1 MTTVG
6 GRKVDPFTNR
16 QERIKQW
23 SKVPRLLQTGR
34 LVKEGLGWYR
44 LADASVMAEIGKIT
58 WEIRYDDLGT
68 PTHVSLW

>member
-1 MTTVG
+1 MSAVED
-6 GRKVDPFTNR
+6 GRADPWSNR

-23 SKVPRLLQTGR
+23 GEVPRLLQTGR

-44 LADASVMAEIGKIT
+44 LADSSVMAEISKIT
-58 WEIRYDDLGT
+58 WETKCDDRGI